1 MNNNSGNNK
10 KGRFEKEALTH
21 IDSLYNLS
29 SYLTKNSDDAKDLVQ
44 ETYYKAYKFFHQ
56 FQEGTS
62 IKAWLFKILKN
73 TFINLYRKKVREP
86 EIIDYEKVESFIGLI
101 KDDNFDFAHLE
112 EDNLLN
118 KFLSDDVVSALNQ
131 LPDDFKIVVL
141 LSDVEGLSYK
151 EIADIMECPIG
162 TIRSRLSRARKM
174 LQKILLNYALK
185 QGIIKGK
192 EK

>member
-1 MNNNSGNNK
+1 MNNTPGNDRR
-10 KGRFEKEALTH
+10 GRFEKEALIH

-29 SYLTKNSDDAKDLVQ
+29 LYLTKNPDDAKDLVQ
-44 ETYYKAYKFFHQ
+44 ETYYRAYKFFHQ

-86 EIIDYEKVESFIGLI
+86 EIIDYEKVEPFIALM
-101 KDDNFDFAHLE
+101 KDDNFNIAHLE
-112 EDNLLN
+112 EDNILN

-131 LPDDFKIVVL
+131 LPDDFKMVVL
-141 LSDVEGLSYK
+141 LSDFEELPYK
-151 EIADIMECPIG
+151 EIADIMECPVG
-162 TIRSRLSRARKM
+162 TVRSRLSRARKM

-185 QGIIKGK
+185 QGIIKGR

>member
-1 MNNNSGNNK
+1 MNNNSGDNK
-10 KGRFEKEALTH
+10 KGRFEKEALMH

-29 SYLTKNSDDAKDLVQ
+29 LYLTKNSDDAKDLVQ

-73 TFINLYRKKVREP
+73 TFINFYRKRVREP

-101 KDDNFDFAHLE
+101 KNNNFDFAHLE

-118 KFLSDDVVSALNQ
+118 KFLSDDVVSALSQ
-131 LPDDFKIVVL
+131 LPDDFKVVIL

-162 TIRSRLSRARKM
+162 TVRSRLSRARKM

>member
-1 MNNNSGNNK
+1 LNSKSGNDK

-21 IDSLYNLS
+21 IDSLYSLS
-29 SYLTKNSDDAKDLVQ
+29 LYLVKNPDDAKDLVQ

-73 TFINLYRKKVREP
+73 TFINMYRKKVRQP

-101 KDDNFDFAHLE
+101 KDNNLDFEHFE
-112 EDNLLN
+112 EDNILN
-118 KFLSDDVVSALNQ
+118 KFLSDDVISALNQ

-151 EIADIMECPIG
+151 EIADIMDCPIG
-162 TIRSRLSRARKM
+162 TVRSRLSRARKM

>member
-1 MNNNSGNNK
+1 MNNNSGDNK

-29 SYLTKNSDDAKDLVQ
+29 LYLTKNSDDAKDLVQ

-73 TFINLYRKKVREP
+73 TFINFYRKRVREP
-86 EIIDYEKVESFIGLI
+86 EIIDYEKVESFIGLV
-101 KDDNFDFAHLE
+101 KNNNFDFAHLE

-118 KFLSDDVVSALNQ
+118 KFLSDDVVSALSQ
-131 LPDDFKIVVL
+131 LPDDFKIVIL

-162 TIRSRLSRARKM
+162 TVRSRLSRARKI

-192 EK
+192 GK

>member
-1 MNNNSGNNK
+1 LNNNSGDNK

-29 SYLTKNSDDAKDLVQ
+29 LYLTKNSDDAKDLVQ

-56 FQEGTS
+56 FQKGTS

-73 TFINLYRKKVREP
+73 TFINLYRKRIREP
-86 EIIDYEKVESFIGLI
+86 EIVDYEKVESFIGLI
-101 KDDNFDFAHLE
+101 KNNNFDFARLE
-112 EDNLLN
+112 ENNLLN
-118 KFLSDDVVSALNQ
+118 KFLSDDVVSALSQ
-131 LPDDFKIVVL
+131 LPDDFKIVIL

-162 TIRSRLSRARKM
+162 TVRSRLSRARKM

>member
-10 KGRFEKEALTH
+10 KEKFEKEALGH

-29 SYLTKNSDDAKDLVQ
+29 LYLTRNSDNAKDLVQ

-101 KDDNFDFAHLE
+101 KDNNFDFAHLE

>member
-1 MNNNSGNNK
+1 M
-10 KGRFEKEALTH
+10 H
-21 IDSLYNLS
+21 IDSLYNFSL
-29 SYLTKNSDDAKDLVQ
+29 YLTKNSDDAKDLVQ

-73 TFINLYRKKVREP
+73 TFINLYRKKYREP
-86 EIIDYEKVESFIGLI
+86 EIIDYEKVESFIGLM
-101 KDDNFDFAHLE
+101 KDNNFDFAHLE

-118 KFLSDDVVSALNQ
+118 KFLSDNVVSALNQ
-131 LPDDFKIVVL
+131 LPDDFKTVVL

-151 EIADIMECPIG
+151 EIADIVECPIG
-162 TIRSRLSRARKM
+162 TVRSRLSRARKM

>member
-1 MNNNSGNNK
+1 LNSSSDNNK
-10 KGRFEKEALTH
+10 KGRFEKEALMH
-21 IDSLYNLS
+21 IDSLYNFSL
-29 SYLTKNSDDAKDLVQ
+29 YLTKNSDDAKDLVQ

-73 TFINLYRKKVREP
+73 TFINLYRKKYREP
-86 EIIDYEKVESFIGLI
+86 EIIDYEKVESFIGLM
-101 KDDNFDFAHLE
+101 KDNNFDFAHLE

-118 KFLSDDVVSALNQ
+118 KFLSDNVVSALNQ
-131 LPDDFKIVVL
+131 LPDDFKTVVL

-151 EIADIMECPIG
+151 EIADIVECPIG
-162 TIRSRLSRARKM
+162 TVRSRLSRARKM

>member
-1 MNNNSGNNK
+1 MNNNSGDNK
-10 KGRFEKEALTH
+10 KGRFEKEALMH

-29 SYLTKNSDDAKDLVQ
+29 LYLTKNSDDAKDLVQ

-73 TFINLYRKKVREP
+73 TFINFYRKRVREP

-101 KDDNFDFAHLE
+101 KNNNFDFAHLE

-118 KFLSDDVVSALNQ
+118 KFLSDDVVSALSQ
-131 LPDDFKIVVL
+131 LPDDFKIVIL

-162 TIRSRLSRARKM
+162 TVRSRLSRARKI

>member
-1 MNNNSGNNK
+1 LNNNSGNNK

-21 IDSLYNLS
+21 IDSQYNLS

-73 TFINLYRKKVREP
+73 TFINLYRKKFIEH